1 MGTAA
6 AIIMRK
12 QRDIVQTFRAS
23 GAVSRE
29 RARVPGDL
37 GVDENLVF
45 KGLVR
50 RAVLRDAGRGRYYL
64 DEPSWN
70 ALHMIRRRMAAV
82 AVLFFLAAVLLL
94 GIVTLQ

>member
-1 MGTAA
+1 MGAA
-6 AIIMRK
+6 AAVIMRK

-29 RARVPGDL
+29 RARVPDDL

-50 RAVLRDAGRGRYYL
+50 RAVLRDAGNGRYFL

-70 ALHMIRRRMAAV
+70 ALHTLRQRMALV
-82 AVLFFLAAVLLL
+82 VLFFIFAAILL
-94 GIVTLQ
+94 GIVTLK

>member
-1 MGTAA
+1 MGAAA

-29 RARVPGDL
+29 RAKVPDDL
-37 GVDENLVF
+37 GVDESLVF

-50 RAVLRDAGRGRYYL
+50 RAVLRSAGGGRYYL

-70 ALHMIRRRMAAV
+70 ALRTLRQRMAV
-82 AVLFFLAAVLLL
+82 VVLFFVLAVILF
-94 GIVTLQ
+94 GIVTLK

>member
-1 MGTAA
+1 MGAAA

-23 GAVSRE
+23 GAVTRE
-29 RARVPGDL
+29 RARVPDDL
-37 GVDENLVF
+37 GVDESLVF

-50 RAVLRDAGRGRYYL
+50 RAELRDAGGGRYYL

-70 ALHMIRRRMAAV
+70 ALRTLRQRMVVVIVFFVIAV
-82 AVLFFLAAVLLL
+82 ILL
-94 GIVTLQ
+94 GIVTLK

>member
-1 MGTAA
+1 MGAAA

-23 GAVSRE
+23 GAVTRE
-29 RARVPGDL
+29 RARVPDDL
-37 GVDENLVF
+37 GVDESLVF

-50 RAVLRDAGRGRYYL
+50 RAVLRDAGGGRYYL

-70 ALHMIRRRMAAV
+70 ALRTLRQRMVVVIVFFVIAV
-82 AVLFFLAAVLLL
+82 ILL
-94 GIVTLQ
+94 GIVTLK